1 MRISDWSSDVCS
13 SDLRETFNQKSRS
26 SSPAL
31 LPGPSREQLQER
43 NQMTGEP
50 YVPPR
55 VWTWDAGE
63 TGGAFASINRPIAG
77 ATHEKDLPIGEHP
90 LQLYSLATPNGQ
102 KETIMQLGR
111 ASCRERVWQYV

>member
-77 ATHEKDLPIGEHP
+77 APPAKDLPIGAHP
-90 LQLYSLATPNGQ
+90 LPLYSLATPNGQ
-102 KETIMQLGR
+102 KGPPQPHDRKTRL
-111 ASCRERVWQYV
+111 

>member
-50 YVPPR
+50 YVPPS

-63 TGGAFASINRPIAG
+63 TGGAFTSINSPIAG
-77 ATHEKDLPIGEHP
+77 ATHEKDLPSGEHH
-90 LQLYSLATPNGQ
+90 LQLYSLVKPNGQ
-102 KETIMQLGR
+102 KETIMIQESIELGMNPK
-111 ASCRERVWQYV
+111 

>member
-31 LPGPSREQLQER
+31 LPGPSREQLHER

-55 VWTWDAGE
+55 VWTWAAGE

-77 ATHEKDLPIGEHP
+77 ATTATALTIARHDHP
-90 LQLYSLATPNGQ
+90 LYSLAPPHGQ
-102 KETIMQLGR
+102 TGTIPLEECAPHGNK
-111 ASCRERVWQYV
+111 